1 MFPADCTYI
10 EAGTR
15 RDMWTL
21 SMRLAVS
28 LAAVTLSLGVAAPA
42 LAADPIGY
50 LDGAGC
56 DAIVGWAQDP
66 DSPDTPI
73 DVHFY
78 YGGPAGSGAPAS
90 AINANVYREDLCT
103 AIGSCAHGFSGPT
116 PMSLLD
122 GQARNIHA
130 YGIDTGGGN
139 NPQLGNAPRVLQCA
153 PPVQSGERRRVDGLT
168 SLDAWKFS
176 SFWDMLPLGS
186 GADTLPEGPPLQTK
200 PELVRGD
207 DASEQVWLLDADGHV
222 RRLVSPAAMAAWR
235 FDAAS
240 IQTFPAADV
249 LSLVQGTDVRARPVT
264 FIAGSLFVVDDPQP
278 TSGDGPSLTSSSSA
292 GAGGSSIVG
301 GSAPLGGGG
310 GGEGGAG
317 EGGGAA
323 LDGEGPGEFGS
334 CACSS
339 AAAAGNEG
347 WAALALLALVVARRR
362 S

>member
-1 MFPADCTYI
+1 MKL
-10 EAGTR
+10 
-15 RDMWTL
+15 L
-21 SMRLAVS
+21 SMRVALS
-28 LAAVTLSLGVAAPA
+28 LALGMAALGVAAPA

-56 DAIVGWAQDP
+56 DAMVGWSQDP
-66 DSPDTPI
+66 DTPDTPI

-90 AINANVYREDLCT
+90 VINANVYREDLCT
-103 AIGSCAHGFSGPT
+103 AIGSCAHGFSSPT

-130 YGIDTGGGN
+130 YGIDSGGGN
-139 NPQLGNAPRVLQCA
+139 NPQLGEARVLQCA
-153 PPVQSGERRRVDGLT
+153 PPAQAGERRRVDGLT
-168 SLDAWKFS
+168 SLDAWKLS
-176 SFWDMLPLGS
+176 SFWDMLPPGS
-186 GADTLPEGPPLQTK
+186 GADALPEGAPLQTK

-207 DASEQVWLLDADGHV
+207 DASEQVWLLDAEGHV
-222 RRLVSPAAMAAWR
+222 RRLVSPAAMVAWR

-264 FIAGSLFVVDDPQP
+264 FIAGSLIVVDDPQP
-278 TSGDGPSLTSSSSA
+278 TSGDGPSLTSSSSS

-301 GSAPLGGGG
+301 GAAPLGGGG
-310 GGEGGAG
+310 AGDGGSG

-323 LDGEGPGEFGS
+323 LDGEGPGELGS

-339 AAAAGNEG
+339 AGDRRDGRGWFALGALAVAAG
-347 WAALALLALVVARRR
+347 RRR
-362 S
+362 RARASRS

>member
-1 MFPADCTYI
+1 
-10 EAGTR
+10 
-15 RDMWTL
+15 
-21 SMRLAVS
+21 MRLALS
-28 LAAVTLSLGVAAPA
+28 LAVVAASLGVAAPA
-42 LAADPIGY
+42 FAADPVGY

-78 YGGPAGSGAPAS
+78 YGGPAGSGAPATV
-90 AINANVYREDLCT
+90 INANVYRDDLCA
-103 AIGSCAHGFSGPT
+103 AIGSCAHGFAGMT
-116 PMSLLD
+116 PLSLLD
-122 GQARNIHA
+122 GQPRDIYA
-130 YGIDTGGGN
+130 YGINTGDGGN
-139 NPQLGNAPRVLQCA
+139 PALGNAPRVLQCA
-153 PPVQSGERRRVDGLT
+153 PPAQTGERRRVDGLGA
-168 SLDAWKFS
+168 LDSWKLS
-176 SFWDMLPLGS
+176 AFWDMLPAGS
-186 GADTLPEGPPLQTK
+186 GADTLPEGPSLQTK

-207 DASEQVWLLDADGHV
+207 DGSEEVWLLDADGHV
-222 RRLVSPAAMAAWR
+222 RRLVSPAAMVAWR

-240 IQTFPAADV
+240 VLTFPAADV

-278 TSGDGPSLTSSSSA
+278 TSGDGPSLTSSSS

-310 GGEGGAG
+310 ASADGGAG

-323 LDGEGPGEFGS
+323 LDDEGPGAFGS

-339 AAAAGNEG
+339 TDRQDGPAWLGLFAIVLAAVRRRR
-347 WAALALLALVVARRR
+347 ALATGVER
-362 S
+362 

>member
-1 MFPADCTYI
+1 MSALP
-10 EAGTR
+10 
-15 RDMWTL
+15 
-21 SMRLAVS
+21 MRLALS
-28 LAAVTLSLGVAAPA
+28 LAIVTASLGVAAPA
-42 LAADPIGY
+42 FAADPIGY

-90 AINANVYREDLCT
+90 AINANVYRDDLCT
-103 AIGSCAHGFSGPT
+103 AIGSCAHGFSGMT
-116 PMSLLD
+116 PLSLLD

-130 YGIDTGGGN
+130 YGIDSGGGN

-153 PPVQSGERRRVDGLT
+153 PPAQTGERRRVDGLT

-186 GADTLPEGPPLQTK
+186 GADTLPEGPALQGK

-207 DASEQVWLLDADGHV
+207 DGSAEVWLLDGDGHL
-222 RRLVSPAAMAAWR
+222 RRLVSPGAMVAWH

-278 TSGDGPSLTSSSSA
+278 TSGDGPTLTSSSSS

-301 GSAPLGGGG
+301 GSASFGGGG
-310 GGEGGAG
+310 ASGDGGAG
-317 EGGGAA
+317 EGGEAA
-323 LDGEGPGEFGS
+323 GDGEGPGEFGS

-339 AAAAGNEG
+339 TASSSSSLG
-347 WAALALLALVVARRR
+347 WAALALFGLAIARRR